1 MPLNA
6 IARYSTDYSELKSFV
21 PTFFRSH
28 QQIMITA
35 EKYTAHIIYE
45 KITSKAGLITGSI
58 KANIKGIAVR
68 TAEAIRSLILI

>member
-1 MPLNA
+1 
-6 IARYSTDYSELKSFV
+6 
-21 PTFFRSH
+21 
-28 QQIMITA
+28 MITA

-68 TAEAIRSLILI
+68 TAEAIREIITLPLCFITIIS